1 MRVAVYYN
9 NSDVRLEER
18 PVPDIGPD
26 EALLKVFACG
36 ICGSDVME
44 WYRIRRAPLVLGHE
58 VAGEVSQVGERVEKL
73 AVGDRVFVS
82 HHVPC
87 NTCRLCLRGDH
98 TACAT
103 LHATNIDPGGFSEF
117 ARVPGINVD
126 RGVFPLPEEVSY
138 DAGVFVEPLACVV
151 RSQMKLGIEPGD
163 SVLVL
168 GSGVSGILH
177 AQLARSLGAKNV
189 ISTDIN
195 EHRLNFAERF
205 VDATIDAREDV
216 PGIARE
222 LNGDAPPEHVIVS
235 TVAIPA
241 IRQAFE
247 SVDDCGD
254 VLIFAPTEPGIE
266 FPLDLNDVWSRQI
279 TITTS
284 YAAAPSDLAAA
295 LELIRTKKIEV
306 EGMVTHRF
314 GLADA
319 GEGFRIVAEAG
330 DSMKIIVEPQRRRD
344 LSGHAVSI
352 SGGYR
357 SRRI

>member
-1 MRVAVYYN
+1 MRVAVYYSN
-9 NSDVRLEER
+9 TDVRLEER

-44 WYRIRRAPLVLGHE
+44 WYRVRRAPLVLGHE
-58 VAGEVSQVGERVEKL
+58 ATGEIAQVGERVESL

-87 NTCRLCLRGDH
+87 NTCRLCLRGEH

-103 LHATNIDPGGFSEF
+103 LHSTNIDPGGFSEF
-117 ARVPGINVD
+117 ARIPGINVD

-138 DAGVFVEPLACVV
+138 EAGVFVEPLACVL

-177 AQLARSLGAKNV
+177 AQLARSLGATRV

-195 EHRLNFAERF
+195 QHRLNFAERF
-205 VDATIDAREDV
+205 VDVTIDAREDV
-216 PGIARE
+216 PRMAHE
-222 LNGDAPPEHVIVS
+222 LNAGVPPEHVIVS
-235 TVAIPA
+235 TAAMPA
-241 IRQAFE
+241 IQQAFE
-247 SVDDCGD
+247 SVDDCGN
-254 VLIFAPTEPGIE
+254 VLLFAPTEPGVE
-266 FPLDLNDVWSRQI
+266 FPLDLNDIWSRQI

-284 YAAAPSDLAAA
+284 YAAAPSDLSSA
-295 LELIRTKKIEV
+295 LELIRSKKIEV
-306 EGMVTHRF
+306 ESMITHRF
-314 GLADA
+314 GLDDA

-330 DSMKIIVEPQRRRD
+330 DSMKVIVEPQR
-344 LSGHAVSI
+344 
-352 SGGYR
+352 
-357 SRRI
+357 

>member
-18 PVPDIGPD
+18 PIPNIGPD
-26 EALLKVFACG
+26 EVLLKVFACG

-44 WYRIRRAPLVLGHE
+44 WYRVRRAPLVLGHE
-58 VAGEVSQVGERVEKL
+58 ATGEIAKIGERVEKFT
-73 AVGDRVFVS
+73 VGDRVFVS

-103 LHATNIDPGGFSEF
+103 LHSTNIDPGGFSEF
-117 ARVPGINVD
+117 VRIPKINVD

-138 DAGVFVEPLACVV
+138 ETGVFVEPLACVL
-151 RSQMKLGIEPGD
+151 RSQMKLGIGPGD

-177 AQLARSLGAKNV
+177 AQLARNLGATMV

-195 EHRLNFAERF
+195 EYRLKFAERF
-205 VDATIDAREDV
+205 VDANIDAREDV
-216 PGIARE
+216 PQMVCE
-222 LNGDAPPEHVIVS
+222 LNGGVPPEYVIVS
-235 TVAIPA
+235 TAAIPA
-241 IRQAFE
+241 IRQAFN
-247 SVDDCGD
+247 SVDDCGN
-254 VLIFAPTEPGIE
+254 VLLFAPTGPGVE
-266 FPLDLNDVWSRQI
+266 LPLDLNDIWSRQI

-284 YAAAPSDLAAA
+284 YAAAPSDLAVA
-295 LELIRTKKIEV
+295 LELIRSKKIEV
-306 EGMVTHRF
+306 KSMITHRF
-314 GLADA
+314 GLAEA

-330 DSMKIIVEPQRRRD
+330 DSMKVIVEPQR
-344 LSGHAVSI
+344 
-352 SGGYR
+352 
-357 SRRI
+357 